1 MKKMIKRLVFALIIV
16 SLVLATGVVIK
27 TGKFAKLEGY
37 MYSFAAE
44 ITNSATDCNAT
55 SSNAQDCATSSN
67 ATSSN
72 ATSSNATSSNAQDCA
87 TSSNATSSNAQ
98 QCATSSNA
106 TSSNAQ
112 QCATSSN
119 ATSSNATDCNATSS
133 NATSSNAQTT
143 ETIKVTNTQTN
154 TKPSTPTIT
163 EPEESEEE
171 VKTDLTYNNSEITQD
186 ILAKISN
193 STETQS
199 ITINL
204 DNNVN
209 ISEDIFETIK
219 GKEIKL
225 TINVGENQIIFN
237 GNDITTPKDIN
248 AEISYN
254 LASEDTL
261 LKEIVEEGVVINF
274 ANNGKLPGTA
284 TIRIKVTDEMKKAL
298 NMETILVY
306 HYDEET
312 KELSQ
317 MTSNATYKEDGFIEF
332 SIDHNSKYLF
342 VNELIEEK
350 EYTVTTGENTE
361 VKNEVSFLESHKM
374 YIIILGV
381 SVLAII
387 IVVIILIVDKKV
399 KAKEK
404 LNVNQDKEKLD

>member
-1 MKKMIKRLVFALIIV
+1 MKKMIKRIVFAVIIV

-44 ITNSATDCNAT
+44 IINSATDSNAT
-55 SSNAQDCATSSN
+55 SSNAQDC
-67 ATSSN
+67 

-106 TSSNAQ
+106 TSSNA
-112 QCATSSN
+112 
-119 ATSSNATDCNATSS
+119 
-133 NATSSNAQTT
+133 TSSNAQTI

-154 TKPSTPTIT
+154 TKPSTPTTT
-163 EPEESEEE
+163 EPEEIEEE
-171 VKTDLTYNNSEITQD
+171 VQTDLTYNNSEITQD
-186 ILAKISN
+186 ILTNISN

-209 ISEDIFETIK
+209 INEEIFGAIK

-312 KELSQ
+312 KELTQ
-317 MTSNATYKEDGFIEF
+317 MTANATYKEDGFIEF

-374 YIIILGV
+374 YIMIIGV
-381 SVLAII
+381 SVLAIV
-387 IVVIILIVDKKV
+387 IVAIILIVDKKAIAKR
-399 KAKEK
+399 KAKANNNEEK
-404 LNVNQDKEKLD
+404 ID

>member
-1 MKKMIKRLVFALIIV
+1 MKKMIKRLVFVLIIV
-16 SLVLATGVVIK
+16 SLIFATGVVIK
-27 TGKFAKLEGY
+27 TGKFTKLEGY

-44 ITNSATDCNAT
+44 ITNSATD
-55 SSNAQDCATSSN
+55 
-67 ATSSN
+67 
-72 ATSSNATSSNAQDCA
+72 SNATSSNAQDCA

-98 QCATSSNA
+98 DC
-106 TSSNAQ
+106 
-112 QCATSSN
+112 

-133 NATSSNAQTT
+133 NATSSNVQTT

-154 TKPSTPTIT
+154 TKPSTPTNT
-163 EPEESEEE
+163 QPEEMEEE
-171 VKTDLTYNNSEITQD
+171 VQTDLTYNNSEITQD
-186 ILAKISN
+186 ILENISN

-209 ISEDIFETIK
+209 ISKELFTAIK

-225 TINVGENQIIFN
+225 TINVGQNQIIFN
-237 GNDITTPKDIN
+237 GNDITTPKEIN

-254 LASEDTL
+254 LASKDTL

-274 ANNGKLPGTA
+274 ANNGQLPGTA
-284 TIRIKVTDEMKKAL
+284 TIRIKVTDEMKQSL

-312 KELSQ
+312 KELTQ
-317 MTSNATYKEDGFIEF
+317 MTANATYKEEGFIEF
-332 SIDHNSKYLF
+332 SINHNSKYLL

-361 VKNEVSFLESHKM
+361 VKNEVSFLESYKM
-374 YIIILGV
+374 YIIIIGV
-381 SVLAII
+381 SVLAIV
-387 IVVIILIVDKKV
+387 IVAIILIVDKKAIAKR
-399 KAKEK
+399 KANNNEEK
-404 LNVNQDKEKLD
+404 IG

>member
-1 MKKMIKRLVFALIIV
+1 MKKIIKRLVFVLIIV
-16 SLVLATGVVIK
+16 SLVFATGLVIK

-44 ITNSATDCNAT
+44 IINSATD
-55 SSNAQDCATSSN
+55 
-67 ATSSN
+67 
-72 ATSSNATSSNAQDCA
+72 SNATSSNAQDCA

-98 QCATSSNA
+98 DCATSSNA
-106 TSSNAQ
+106 TDS
-112 QCATSSN
+112 
-119 ATSSNATDCNATSS
+119 NATSS
-133 NATSSNAQTT
+133 NATSSNAQIT

-163 EPEESEEE
+163 EQEE
-171 VKTDLTYNNSEITQD
+171 VQTDLTYNNSEITED
-186 ILAKISN
+186 ILENISN

-209 ISEDIFETIK
+209 ISEDIFEAIK
-219 GKEIKL
+219 GKGIKL
-225 TINVGENQIIFN
+225 TINDGENQIIFN

-248 AEISYN
+248 AKISYN
-254 LASEDTL
+254 LVSEDVL
-261 LKEIVEEGVVINF
+261 LKEIVQEGVVINF
-274 ANNGKLPGTA
+274 ANNGKLPGIA

-312 KELSQ
+312 KELTQ
-317 MTSNATYKEDGFIEF
+317 MTANARYKEDGFIEF

-374 YIIILGV
+374 YIMIIGA
-381 SVLAII
+381 SVIAIV
-387 IVVIILIVDKKV
+387 IVVIILIVDKKA
-399 KAKEK
+399 KAKKQSNANQNEEK
-404 LNVNQDKEKLD
+404 MN

>member
-1 MKKMIKRLVFALIIV
+1 MKKMIKRIVFAVIIVLLVF
-16 SLVLATGVVIK
+16 ATGVVIK
-27 TGKFAKLEGY
+27 TGKFEKLEGY

-44 ITNSATDCNAT
+44 IINSATDC
-55 SSNAQDCATSSN
+55 
-67 ATSSN
+67 N

-87 TSSNATSSNAQ
+87 TSSNATSSNAKE
-98 QCATSSNA
+98 
-106 TSSNAQ
+106 
-112 QCATSSN
+112 CATSSN

-143 ETIKVTNTQTN
+143 ETIKVTNT
-154 TKPSTPTIT
+154 KPSTPTTT
-163 EPEESEEE
+163 EPEEVEEE
-171 VKTDLTYNNSEITQD
+171 VQTDLTYNNSEITQD
-186 ILAKISN
+186 ILTNISN

-209 ISEDIFETIK
+209 ISEDIFEAIK

-225 TINVGENQIIFN
+225 NINVGENQIIFK

-254 LASEDTL
+254 LASKDTL

-274 ANNGKLPGTA
+274 ANNGQLPGTA
-284 TIRIKVTDEMKKAL
+284 TIRIKVTDEMRQSL

-312 KELSQ
+312 KELTQ
-317 MTSNATYKEDGFIEF
+317 MTANATYKEDGFIEF
-332 SIDHNSKYLF
+332 SINHNSKYLL

-374 YIIILGV
+374 YIMIIGV
-381 SVLAII
+381 SVLAIV
-387 IVVIILIVDKKV
+387 IVAIILIVDKKAIAKR
-399 KAKEK
+399 KAKANNNEEK
-404 LNVNQDKEKLD
+404 ID

>member
-1 MKKMIKRLVFALIIV
+1 MKKMIKRIVFAVIIV

-44 ITNSATDCNAT
+44 ITNSATD
-55 SSNAQDCATSSN
+55 
-67 ATSSN
+67 
-72 ATSSNATSSNAQDCA
+72 SNATSSNAQDCA

-98 QCATSSNA
+98 DCATSSNA

-154 TKPSTPTIT
+154 TKPSTPSTT
-163 EPEESEEE
+163 EPEEIEEE
-171 VKTDLTYNNSEITQD
+171 VQTDLTYNNSEITQD
-186 ILAKISN
+186 ILENISN
-193 STETQS
+193 STETQT

-209 ISEDIFETIK
+209 ISEDIFEAIK

-274 ANNGKLPGTA
+274 ANNGELPGTA
-284 TIRIKVTDEMKKAL
+284 TIRIKVTDEMKQAL

-312 KELSQ
+312 KELTQ
-317 MTSNATYKEDGFIEF
+317 MTANATYKEDGFIEF
-332 SIDHNSKYLF
+332 SINHNSKYLF

-350 EYTVTTGENTE
+350 EYTVTTSENSE

-374 YIIILGV
+374 YIMIIGV
-381 SVLAII
+381 SVLAIV
-387 IVVIILIVDKKV
+387 IVAIILIVDKKAIAKR
-399 KAKEK
+399 KAKANNNEEK
-404 LNVNQDKEKLD
+404 ID

>member
-1 MKKMIKRLVFALIIV
+1 MKKMIKRIVFAVIIV

-27 TGKFAKLEGY
+27 TGKFEKLEGY

-44 ITNSATDCNAT
+44 ITNSATDSNATDCNAT

-72 ATSSNATSSNAQDCA
+72 ATSSNAQGC
-87 TSSNATSSNAQ
+87 
-98 QCATSSNA
+98 
-106 TSSNAQ
+106 
-112 QCATSSN
+112 

-154 TKPSTPTIT
+154 TKPSTPTTT
-163 EPEESEEE
+163 EPEEEEE
-171 VKTDLTYNNSEITQD
+171 EIETDLTYNNSEITED
-186 ILAKISN
+186 ILEKISN

-204 DNNVN
+204 DKNVN
-209 ISEDIFETIK
+209 ISEDIFTAIK
-219 GKEIKL
+219 GKDIKL

-237 GNDITTPKDIN
+237 GNNITTPKDIN

-261 LKEIVEEGVVINF
+261 LKEIVQEGVVINF
-274 ANNGKLPGTA
+274 ANNGQLPGKA

-312 KELSQ
+312 KELTQ
-317 MTSNATYKEDGFIEF
+317 MTTNATYKEDGFIEF
-332 SIDHNSKYLF
+332 SINHNSKYLF

-350 EYTVTTGENTE
+350 EYTVTTNENAE

-374 YIIILGV
+374 YIMIIGV
-381 SVLAII
+381 SVLAIV
-387 IVVIILIVDKKV
+387 IVAIILIVDKKAIAKR
-399 KAKEK
+399 KAKANNNEEK
-404 LNVNQDKEKLD
+404 ID

>member
-1 MKKMIKRLVFALIIV
+1 MKKMIKRIVFAVIIV

-44 ITNSATDCNAT
+44 ITNSATD
-55 SSNAQDCATSSN
+55 
-67 ATSSN
+67 
-72 ATSSNATSSNAQDCA
+72 SNATSSNAQDCA

-98 QCATSSNA
+98 DCA

-112 QCATSSN
+112 QC

-154 TKPSTPTIT
+154 TQPSTPTTT
-163 EPEESEEE
+163 EPEEVEEE
-171 VKTDLTYNNSEITQD
+171 VQTDLTYNNSEITQD
-186 ILAKISN
+186 ILTNISN

-254 LASEDTL
+254 LASKDTL

-274 ANNGKLPGTA
+274 ANNGQLPGTA

-306 HYDEET
+306 HYDDET
-312 KELSQ
+312 KELTQ
-317 MTSNATYKEDGFIEF
+317 MTSNATYKEEGFIEF

-361 VKNEVSFLESHKM
+361 IKNEVSFLESHKM
-374 YIIILGV
+374 YIMIIGV
-381 SVLAII
+381 SVLAIV
-387 IVVIILIVDKKV
+387 IVAIILIVDKKAIAKRNA
-399 KAKEK
+399 KANNNEEK
-404 LNVNQDKEKLD
+404 ID

>member
-1 MKKMIKRLVFALIIV
+1 MKKMIKKMLFVIIIVALI
-16 SLVLATGVVIK
+16 LATRVVIK

-44 ITNSATDCNAT
+44 ITNSATDSNAT
-55 SSNAQDCATSSN
+55 SSNAQDC
-67 ATSSN
+67 

-87 TSSNATSSNAQ
+87 TSSNATSSNV
-98 QCATSSNA
+98 
-106 TSSNAQ
+106 Q

-154 TKPSTPTIT
+154 TKPNTTT
-163 EPEESEEE
+163 TTDQEEVKEDVEEE
-171 VKTDLTYNNSEITQD
+171 VKTDLTYNNSEITQE
-186 ILAKISN
+186 ILENISS
-193 STETQS
+193 STES

-209 ISEDIFETIK
+209 ISKEIFTAIK

-237 GNDITTPKDIN
+237 GNNITAPKDIN

-254 LASEDTL
+254 LANEDTL
-261 LKEIVEEGVVINF
+261 LKEIIEDGVVINF

-374 YIIILGV
+374 YIMIIGV
-381 SVLAII
+381 SALTII
-387 IVVIILIVDKKV
+387 IVAIMLIVDKKV
-399 KAKEK
+399 TSKRKANNNEERI
-404 LNVNQDKEKLD
+404 D

>member
-44 ITNSATDCNAT
+44 IINSATD
-55 SSNAQDCATSSN
+55 
-67 ATSSN
+67 
-72 ATSSNATSSNAQDCA
+72 SNATSSNAQD
-87 TSSNATSSNAQ
+87 
-98 QCATSSNA
+98 CATSSNA

-154 TKPSTPTIT
+154 TKPSTPTTT
-163 EPEESEEE
+163 EPEEIEEE
-171 VKTDLTYNNSEITQD
+171 VQTDLTYNNSEITQD
-186 ILAKISN
+186 ILTNISN

-209 ISEDIFETIK
+209 ISEDIFEAIK

-225 TINVGENQIIFN
+225 NINVGENQIIFN
-237 GNDITTPKDIN
+237 GNDIITPKDIN

-254 LASEDTL
+254 LASKDTL

-274 ANNGKLPGTA
+274 ANNGQLPGTA
-284 TIRIKVTDEMKKAL
+284 TIRIKVTDEMKQSL
-298 NMETILVY
+298 NIETILVY

-312 KELSQ
+312 KELTQ
-317 MTSNATYKEDGFIEF
+317 MTANATYKEDGFIEF
-332 SIDHNSKYLF
+332 SINHNSKYLL

-374 YIIILGV
+374 YIMIIGV
-381 SVLAII
+381 SVLAIV
-387 IVVIILIVDKKV
+387 IVAIILIVDKKAIAKR
-399 KAKEK
+399 KAKANNNEEK
-404 LNVNQDKEKLD
+404 ID